1 VSDPTLPPRYEPK
14 WRLGQGGGG
23 EVWAVRDR
31 ITDRTLAFKVLAKD
45 ASEDAAHAL
54 VREATAL
61 SGLEGLGVP
70 RVVAFGALADGRRY
84 LVRELVEGKSLE
96 EILEDQVSGRSW
108 LVPLAHAADQLT
120 ALHRAGLLHGDVKP
134 ANVIVGPAGRGT
146 LVDLGLAA
154 PWKEGGAAVRGLT
167 PRYAAPELF
176 DGAPLGVRAE
186 VYSLGATLAEGLA
199 LRGHEVNEP
208 VRSALAKVAA
218 RATERDPKARY
229 PSADELASAL
239 RHAAGIPRPLF
250 PEPAWPVVGLDAVSE
265 DVLRKV
271 RGLAEGAALAIDAP
285 QGAGRTTLVRR
296 IAWTLA
302 IEGRHVVT
310 IDAPSRIDGRDVLEI
325 ELSSTPSMKSLVLVV
340 DDAGSQSDALRSLL
354 KRASTEG
361 ARLVAIGTRQAVS
374 LCCKGPVETATIPP
388 LPKKEST
395 ELVRRALPSLS
406 EALASQIVDRAD
418 GRPGRI
424 RAIVRALGGRTVVG
438 AEDLDAAL
446 VEQSSRD
453 EVPTSPAD
461 ALDRAEHMVLTG
473 RLRDAARLLAGISD
487 DLGAPL
493 AIARAKVITGYDA
506 RKAIEVLAPFR
517 DRVRGTE
524 HARPFA
530 VAQARAYLRAGMFA
544 QAMES
549 ARGVTDASDGLT
561 VEALATTGVAE
572 AFLGNDHDATQT
584 VLRAVDVA
592 REIRDRRAEGFA
604 LGSLAVVHQR
614 AARMPE
620 AKTAYEGSLEAAEE
634 AHDAATV
641 AAGRLNL
648 AGLARADGDL
658 AAALAQLEATVDLG
672 SRAGGLLAVQQAR
685 FNLANLD
692 LFLGRHARASA
703 AIDALEREHEELGPP
718 ARAQLLGL
726 RAELA
731 ARNGDP
737 ISAARLYEE
746 SAAAWDA
753 QRRTTDAAE
762 ARLESIFVRAKAK
775 TSEAL
780 ALALE
785 LAKVEAALMGAGTH
799 EHSALAK
806 LARGMVD
813 ALAGREDDARKAFD
827 EAIANAEKGVQ
838 RERAWQALEARA
850 ELHRAQ
856 GNSTLARK
864 DLEAAISILE
874 EIASKLPR
882 DLREVFWDEPARRRL
897 RSVSLDR
904 TGGPPMP
911 FPSSPHQASNIT
923 ITSSNETRPVRKLAE
938 PDRLARI
945 LEITRE
951 LVREH
956 DLPRLLA
963 KVTDHAIA
971 LLGGERGFVVL
982 RSDSGELETF
992 AARDRA
998 GDDPHAKFS
1007 RSVAERVLATG
1018 EPVVTTS
1025 ARDDERL
1032 AHAVSVHQLM
1042 IQSVA
1047 CVPVRGA
1054 PADGGRTIGALY
1066 VETRLR
1072 PGVKF
1077 EQELPTLMA
1086 FADQAAI
1093 AIENARLLETVRARS
1108 EELEKKSA
1116 ELEIAKDKLAD
1127 ALGRKTEQLSLTR
1140 QSLKEVRSELRSH
1153 FGYAGLVGTSAAMRK
1168 VYALIDRVKDTDIP
1182 VLITG
1187 ESGTGKEVVARAIH
1201 QSGPRGKKNF
1211 LGVNCGAIPA
1221 NLLESELFGH
1231 VRGAFTGADRDR
1243 RGLFR
1248 ESEGGTLLLDE
1259 IGEMPLKMQ
1268 PSMLRTLQEKTV
1280 RPVGA
1285 AKEEPVDVRV
1295 IAATNRDLEQMVK
1308 DGTFR
1313 EDLFYRLH
1321 VIEVRIPPLR
1331 ERADDIPALIDHF
1344 LGIFAARHKRERKS
1358 VEKDAQ
1364 RHLCDYHW
1372 PGNVRQ
1378 LEHVLLNAWLMGE
1391 GRELAWADFTLPDTN
1406 PGPPTKSDH
1415 RSRPHKNEEEYR
1427 DSERERILKA
1437 LAACNWN
1444 RVQAAKMSGIPRR
1457 TFYRRLKEFGII

>member
-1 VSDPTLPPRYEPK
+1 LNLPPRYEPK

-45 ASEDAAHAL
+45 ASDEAAVAL

-70 RVVAFGALADGRRY
+70 RVMAFGSLEDGRRY
-84 LVRELVEGKSLE
+84 LVRELVEGRSLE
-96 EILEDQVSGRSW
+96 EVLEQSGDSKNW

-134 ANVIVGPAGRGT
+134 ANVIVEPAGRGT
-146 LVDLGLAA
+146 LVDLGLAE
-154 PWKEGGAAVRGLT
+154 PWKEGGAVVRGLT
-167 PRYAAPELF
+167 PKFAAPELF
-176 DGAPLGVRAE
+176 DGKPLGVRAE
-186 VYSLGATLAEGLA
+186 VYSLGATLDEGLA
-199 LRGHEVNEP
+199 RRGHELSESE
-208 VRSALAKVAA
+208 RSALAKVAT
-218 RATERDPKARY
+218 RATERDPAKRY

-239 RHAAGIPRPLF
+239 RHAAKIPRPLF
-250 PEPAWPVVGLDAVSE
+250 PEPAWPVVGLDAIAAN
-265 DVLRKV
+265 VLSAA
-271 RGLAEGAALAIDAP
+271 RGIPQSGALAIDAP
-285 QGAGRTTLVRR
+285 SGAGRTTLVRR

-302 IEGRHVVT
+302 VEGKRVIT
-310 IDAPSRIDGRDVLEI
+310 IDAPSRIDGREVLEL
-325 ELSSTPSMKSLVLVV
+325 ELGQTPSLKTLWLVV
-340 DDAGSQSDALRSLL
+340 DDAAAQSEGLKALVR
-354 KRASTEG
+354 RASDEG
-361 ARLVAIGTRQAVS
+361 ARVIGIA
-374 LCCKGPVETATIPP
+374 PVEALRPMAKGNVGHASVPP
-388 LPKKEST
+388 LAKKDAID
-395 ELVRRALPSLS
+395 LVKRALPSLS
-406 EALASQIVDRAD
+406 DSLAENVVERAEA
-418 GRPGRI
+418 RPGRL
-424 RAIVRALGGRTVVG
+424 RAVVRALTGRTVVG
-438 AEDLDAAL
+438 PEDLDAAL
-446 VEQSSRD
+446 AAQSSR
-453 EVPTSPAD
+453 EETPKTPED
-461 ALDRAEHMVLTG
+461 ALALAEQMVATG
-473 RLRDAARLLAGISD
+473 RLRDAGRILTGWKEPAELEI
-487 DLGAPL
+487 PF
-493 AIARAKVITGYDA
+493 AIARAKVIAGHDA
-506 RKAIEVLAPFR
+506 RKALETLAPLR
-517 DRVRGTE
+517 DRARTSE

-530 VAQARAYLRAGMFA
+530 VTAARAAIRSGQYAQAIDW
-544 QAMES
+544 
-549 ARGVTDASDGLT
+549 ARGVTDASDVVT
-561 VEALATTGVAE
+561 VEALSAIGVAE
-572 AFLGNDHDATQT
+572 AFLGNDSDATQT

-592 REIRDRRAEGFA
+592 RDIRDRRAEGLA

-614 AARMPE
+614 AARMAE
-620 AKTAYEGSLEAAEE
+620 AKSAYEGSLAAAEE
-634 AHDAATV
+634 ARDAATA

-648 AGLARADGDL
+648 AGLARNDGDL
-658 AAALAQLEATVDLG
+658 QTALAHFEATVDLG
-672 SRAGGLLAVQQAR
+672 NRAGGLLAVQQAR

-703 AIDALEREHEELGPP
+703 AIDALEREHDELSQ
-718 ARAQLLGL
+718 ASKAQLLGL

-731 ARNGDP
+731 ARSGDLR
-737 ISAARLYEE
+737 AAVRLYEE
-746 SAAAWDA
+746 SAKAWDA
-753 QRRTTDAAE
+753 QRRPVDAAE
-762 ARLESIFVRAKAK
+762 SRLESIFLRARAKDGD
-775 TSEAL
+775 AL

-785 LAKVEAALMGAGTH
+785 LGKVEALLQGAGTS
-799 EHSALAK
+799 EYDALAK
-806 LARGMVD
+806 LARGTVD

-827 EAIANAEKGVQ
+827 ESIVLAEKGAQ

-850 ELHRAQ
+850 ELHRVQ
-856 GNSTLARK
+856 GHGTLARR
-864 DLEAAISILE
+864 DIESAMAILE
-874 EIASKLPR
+874 EIAAKLPR
-882 DLREVFWDEPARRRL
+882 DLREVFWDEPARRKL
-897 RSVSLDR
+897 RQANDAR
-904 TGGPPMP
+904 TAGPPIP
-911 FPSSPHQASNIT
+911 LASMRQST
-923 ITSSNETRPVRKLAE
+923 ITVNSTSEAAP
-938 PDRLARI
+938 PDRLARV

-951 LVREH
+951 LARER

-982 RSDSGELETF
+982 RSDEGDLETH

-1054 PADGGRTIGALY
+1054 PPLGTTIGALY

-1077 EQELPTLMA
+1077 EQELPTLLA

-1093 AIENARLLETVRARS
+1093 AIENARLLGD
-1108 EELEKKSA
+1108 LEKKSA
-1116 ELEIAKDKLAD
+1116 ELEVAKDKLAE
-1127 ALGRKTEQLSLTR
+1127 ALGRKTEQLTLTR
-1140 QSLKEVRSELRSH
+1140 QSLKQVRAELRSH
-1153 FGYAGLVGTSAAMRK
+1153 FGYAGLVGTSGSMRK
-1168 VYALIDRVKDTDIP
+1168 VYALIDRVKDTDVP

-1248 ESEGGTLLLDE
+1248 EAEGGTLLLDE

-1268 PSMLRTLQEKTV
+1268 PAMLRTLQEKTV
-1280 RPVGA
+1280 RPVGS
-1285 AKEEPVDVRV
+1285 AKEEPTDVRV

-1321 VIEVRIPPLR
+1321 VVEVRIPPLR
-1331 ERADDIPALIDHF
+1331 ERSDDIPALIDHF
-1344 LGIFAARHKRERKS
+1344 MGIFAARHKRERKT
-1358 VEKDAQ
+1358 VDKNAQ
-1364 RHLCDYHW
+1364 RRLCEYHW

-1391 GRELAWADFTLPDTN
+1391 GRELGADDFQLPDSQGT
-1406 PGPPTKSDH
+1406 PQPRSDH
-1415 RSRPHKNEEEYR
+1415 RSRPHKNEEEFR
-1427 DSERERILKA
+1427 ESERDRILKA
-1437 LAACNWN
+1437 LTACNWN
-1444 RVQAAKMSGIPRR
+1444 RVAAAKMSGIPRR